1 MRATPSEGYQLKL
14 ELSPNGRAK
23 CRCCNQKIQKVQ
35 ERVSITK
42 GKQAQFYH
50 KACLIRSK
58 SGQNDS
64 YFWRALTAEIVRTG
78 LFTGIDQHPRNND
91 PEVIVIDYSDDD
103 EDLGNNNNNA
113 AQAQNHQH
121 DDEDDDDD
129 DIVCEETL
137 TNAQV
142 IQQKFDR
149 AAANG
154 EIVSID

>member
-1 MRATPSEGYQLKL
+1 MTAHH
-14 ELSPNGRAK
+14 SPR
-23 CRCCNQKIQKVQ
+23 
-35 ERVSITK
+35 
-42 GKQAQFYH
+42 AQFYH

-64 YFWRALTAEIVRTG
+64 YFWKALNDEMSR
-78 LFTGIDQHPRNND
+78 PRWTTVNGRRQLVSPGD
-91 PEVIVIDYSDDD
+91 GASEVIVIDDSDEEDQANNNSAAQVQNQDMDD
-103 EDLGNNNNNA
+103 E
-113 AQAQNHQH
+113 
-121 DDEDDDDD
+121 DDD

-154 EIVSID
+154 EIVPID